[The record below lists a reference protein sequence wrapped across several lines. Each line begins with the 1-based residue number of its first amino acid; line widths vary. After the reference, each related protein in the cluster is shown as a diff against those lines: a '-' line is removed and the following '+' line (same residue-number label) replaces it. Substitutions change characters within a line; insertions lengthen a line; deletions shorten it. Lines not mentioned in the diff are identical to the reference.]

1 MSTPTPPERPMR
13 ILVVDDLDVNRDL
26 LLRRMR
32 RMGHE
37 AGEAENGRAALNK
50 MEQET
55 WDLVLLDITMPVMDG
70 YETLRHLRAD
80 PRHAQ
85 TPVVM
90 VSAIDDTESVVRCLE
105 LGADDYVTKP
115 FNAVILQARIESSLA
130 KKRLS
135 DQRLQLLAALSREM
149 EIGRRIQLGFL
160 PTTMPATPGWS
171 LDAFCQPARQVGGDF
186 YDAYELPGERLAIA
200 VADVCD
206 KGVGAALYMAIFRTM
221 LRTTTPPLATTL
233 GVENALTDSVGFVND
248 YIATVHAHESMFA
261 TLFFAILDP
270 VSGAL
275 HYLNAGHET
284 PLIRRAATGRLDELE
299 VSGPA
304 VGLIEGMRCGV
315 RTVQLDPGD
324 SLLAYSDGVTEAI
337 GASGEYGANALR
349 MALLHEACADADA
362 GTLVE
367 ALRAS
372 LATHVGTCTAHDDVT
387 VLYLK
392 RLSAAA

>member
-1 MSTPTPPERPMR
+1 MSTERSMK
-13 ILVVDDLDVNRDL
+13 ILIVDDLDVNRDL

-37 AGEAENGRAALNK
+37 AGEAENGRDALERMDK
-50 MEQET
+50 ET

-115 FNAVILQARIESSLA
+115 FNPIILQARIESSLA

-135 DQRLQLLAALSREM
+135 DQRQHLLAALSREM

-160 PTTMPATPGWS
+160 PTTMPQMPGWS
-171 LDAFCQPARQVGGDF
+171 LAAFCQPARQVGGDF
-186 YDAYELPGERLAIA
+186 YDAFELPGQRLAIA

-221 LRTTTPPLATTL
+221 LRTTTPPLAATL
-233 GVENALTDSVGFVND
+233 PPKETLTRSVGIVND
-248 YIATVHAHESMFA
+248 YIATVHGHESMFA

-270 VSGAL
+270 TSGTL

-284 PLIRRAATGRLDELE
+284 PLIRRAATSEVEALD

-304 VGLIEGMRCGV
+304 VGMMEGMRCSV
-315 RTVQLDPGD
+315 RAVQLDEGD

-337 GASGEYGANALR
+337 GETGEYGTAALR
-349 MALLHEACADADA
+349 KAVLEHADADA
-362 GTLVE
+362 GSLVDALKATLAV
-367 ALRAS
+367 
-372 LATHVGTCTAHDDVT
+372 HVGDCTPHDDVT
-387 VLYLK
+387 VLCLK
-392 RLSAAA
+392 RMSERD